1 VLGGQAGVRR
11 WNAMIDLPEA
21 VRTMGTR
28 GPQWQSWVD
37 GLPRLIRA
45 QFDEWDLR
53 PDGPAQHGY
62 CSIVLP
68 VRTGEDVPAV
78 LKAAVPDDESEH
90 EHLALRR
97 WAGAGAVRLLRA
109 DPHRRTMLLE
119 RLQQRNLNELWDIEA
134 CEIVAELYGRIHV
147 PALPQLR
154 SLADYTAQWTAD
166 LKQLPRNAPV
176 PRRLVEQA
184 VALGGDLATD
194 PAVTGTLIHG
204 DLHYENVLA
213 ADREPWLAIDPK
225 PMNGDPHYEVAPM
238 LWNRWDELSGY
249 VRDGVRRRMSAL
261 VDAADLDADRARAWV
276 IVRMLHNAMWELT
289 ETPRPDP
296 DWLTTCV
303 SIAKAVQD

>member
-1 VLGGQAGVRR
+1 
-11 WNAMIDLPEA
+11 MIDLPEA
-21 VRTMGTR
+21 VRAMGTR

-53 PDGPAQHGY
+53 ADGPALHGY

-68 VRTGEDVPAV
+68 VQTGEGVSAV
-78 LKAAVPDDESEH
+78 LKAAFPDDESEH

-109 DPHRRTMLLE
+109 DPHRRVMLLE
-119 RLQQRNLNELWDIEA
+119 RLEQRNLNELWDIEA
-134 CEIVAELYGRIHV
+134 CEIVAGLYGRLHV

-154 SLADYTAQWTAD
+154 SLTEHTERRTAD
-166 LKQLPRNAPV
+166 LTRLPRGAPV

-184 VALGGDLATD
+184 ITLGRDLATD
-194 PAVTGTLIHG
+194 PAVSGTLIHG

-213 ADREPWLAIDPK
+213 GDRAPWLVIDPK

-238 LWNRWDELSGY
+238 LWNRWDELAGY
-249 VRDGVRRRMSAL
+249 VRDGVRRRLSAL
-261 VDAADLDADRARAWV
+261 VDAAGLDPDRARAWV

-289 ETPRPDP
+289 ETPEPDA

-303 SIAKAVQD
+303 AIAKAVQD